1 MITLMSALT
10 APGQHIAE
18 LIEQLADPVGNA
30 TRAARFTAALIAALE
45 AIERVKNAPA
55 VNLATELAKS
65 QRTLEQL
72 RDEAKASAAALE
84 QLKPQLLKR
93 LNAFRAIK
101 V

>member
-55 VNLATELAKS
+55 VNLATELVSVAKHLHLC
-65 QRTLEQL
+65 RGVPF
-72 RDEAKASAAALE
+72 
-84 QLKPQLLKR
+84 PQ
-93 LNAFRAIK
+93 
-101 V
+101 